1 MGHTA
6 YAVGST
12 DTLSFLANPYVL
24 CAIIKFHTLG
34 AILIFRTLVVQLFDL
49 VIPPGVVLTS
59 KAALAVFFPSTKA
72 RVFGVQFSQ
81 LCVDNSFRD
90 VKHAHFEA
98 FLFRMRN
105 TKPTFTP
112 ATFVGIFARVEAWFL
127 LSGYT
132 TLSLRRAATQ
142 APDCKSFNP
151 SRSLAIV
158 FLYVFCFDLD
168 TLRPGPVVRA
178 TDVERIR
185 LAPGRI
191 VCSRAEAAPSL
202 FPFVAGPRSATYSL
216 HVNRQTLFSR
226 ATVLSLGRL
235 WRKGIH
241 PGSAAY
247 CFAVINASYAVLGL
261 ARLGGVAPA
270 RF

>member
-1 MGHTA
+1 MCKQKAGGENAIAKISGGEHAVAKISRTA
-6 YAVGST
+6 PFSMS
-12 DTLSFLANPYVL
+12 SFT
-24 CAIIKFHTLG
+24 H
-34 AILIFRTLVVQLFDL
+34 
-49 VIPPGVVLTS
+49 
-59 KAALAVFFPSTKA
+59 
-72 RVFGVQFSQ
+72 
-81 LCVDNSFRD
+81 
-90 VKHAHFEA
+90 
-98 FLFRMRN
+98 LFRMRN

-112 ATFVGIFARVEAWFL
+112 ATFVGLFARVEAWFL

-158 FLYVFCFDLD
+158 FLYVFCFYLD

-191 VCSRAEAAPSL
+191 VCSRAVAAPSF

-247 CFAVINASYAVLGL
+247 CFAVINASPPYLDSHGSEVLRRSVFNCMTPVGL
-261 ARLGGVAPA
+261 VGRRATAGPFLTAA
-270 RF
+270 LQ